1 MHPRPDRTL
10 FRRILRSLSTE
21 PTFIEKLST
30 SYASR
35 NIQVAPKEAAV
46 GKQSSSKRSAS
57 KKKEEAKVATVSP
70 AELEIHFID
79 LSTSEEK
86 Q

>member
-1 MHPRPDRTL
+1 
-10 FRRILRSLSTE
+10 LSTE
-21 PTFIEKLST
+21 PTFIDKIST

-35 NIQVAPKEAAV
+35 NIQVAPKEAP
-46 GKQSSSKRSAS
+46 GKQSASKRSAS

>member
-1 MHPRPDRTL
+1 
-10 FRRILRSLSTE
+10 LSTE
-21 PTFIEKLST
+21 PTFIDKITT

-35 NIQVAPKEAAV
+35 NIQVAPKEAP
-46 GKQSSSKRSAS
+46 GKQSASKRSAS
-57 KKKEEAKVATVSP
+57 KKKEEAKVAASP

>member
-1 MHPRPDRTL
+1 MAL
-10 FRRILRSLSTE
+10 
-21 PTFIEKLST
+21 
-30 SYASR
+30 
-35 NIQVAPKEAAV
+35 KEAP
-46 GKQSSSKRSAS
+46 GKQSASKRSAS
-57 KKKEEAKVATVSP
+57 KKKEEAKVAASP